1 MIQIDKNRL
10 ARFMAEAKLARGQ
23 GKGVNGKI
31 DLCINQAV
39 DWITGGAGLTDAPAC
54 VDPVIRR
61 FCIVLNDADRFAP
74 FRDELKPFAARIA
87 NTNAGE
93 EVSIQRGFICAD
105 WSIRTVAPKAF
116 EFWAASVPAK
126 RDEAL
131 AWAEKLRAVPVIVD
145 KASALAG
152 REVALSAQEAAMDA
166 AYAPYAAAAV
176 ADAGADAAEYA
187 AAAADAYAVE
197 YAGAV
202 ADAAAYAGAYAYADA
217 YADAA
222 AAAAARPKAKAFAR
236 ELWEMSLAH
245 LDRMIRVTEVAA

>member
-1 MIQIDKNRL
+1 MIQIDKARL

-31 DLCINQAV
+31 DLCINQAA

-61 FCIVLNDADRFAP
+61 FCIVLNDANRFAP

-105 WSIRTVAPKAF
+105 WAIRTVAPKAF

-152 REVALSAQEAAMDA
+152 REVALSAHEAAMDA
-166 AYAPYAAAAV
+166 AYAV
-176 ADAGADAAEYA
+176 AGAGADAVA
-187 AAAADAYAVE
+187 AAASAADAADAADAAADA
-197 YAGAV
+197 
-202 ADAAAYAGAYAYADA
+202 ADAAAAEYGDASAASAY
-217 YADAA
+217 
-222 AAAAARPKAKAFAR
+222 AAAAARPRAKAFAR
-236 ELWEMSLAH
+236 EFWDMSLAH
-245 LDRMIRVTEVAA
+245 LNRMIRVTEA